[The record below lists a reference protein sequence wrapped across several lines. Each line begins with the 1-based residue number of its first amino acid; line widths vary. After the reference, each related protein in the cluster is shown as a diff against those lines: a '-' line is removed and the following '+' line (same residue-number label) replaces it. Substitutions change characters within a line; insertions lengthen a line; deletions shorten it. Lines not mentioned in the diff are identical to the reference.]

1 MKNRQLFQR
10 DPAVSKLLNDG
21 VAAVREAA
29 SAKEIET
36 LRYELEHFVC
46 EGQYEDGLI
55 RILESYLGNVSSTTQ
70 PAAWVSGF
78 YGSGKSHLL
87 KMFRHLWVDT
97 RFADGATARGLARL
111 PQEVQDLLRE
121 LDTLGKRS
129 GGLHAA
135 SGTLPSGGGESVRL
149 AVLSIV
155 LASKGLPEA
164 LPQAQFCMWLQKN
177 GIFDRVKAA
186 VEAAG
191 KEFFGELHDLY
202 VSPILAKAV
211 LDADPDFAADLKQ
224 ARAALRAQFPVVEDI
239 STNEFIRLVREVLS
253 VDGQIPCT
261 VIVLDEIQLFIGNDP
276 GRSTD
281 VQEVAEALCKQLDSR
296 VLLIGAG
303 QTALA
308 GNVPLLQRLTGRFTI
323 PVELSDSDV
332 ETVTR
337 RVVLAKKADKRKA
350 IEDTLD
356 AHAGE
361 IDRQLA
367 GTRIAACA
375 EDRDII
381 VDDYPLL
388 PVRRRFWEHVLRA
401 VDVPGTAS
409 QLRTQLK
416 IVHEAVRQT
425 AEDDLGTVVPADF
438 IFEQLQP
445 GPARKTGILLREIDE
460 TIRNLDDETDDG
472 RLAQRLCGLIFLIRK
487 LPREAVADIGVR
499 ATPEMLAD
507 LMVSDLAND
516 GTELRK
522 DIPRILK
529 LLTTRCRIGAASWLR
544 RPCRTRGAAHRD
556 RRRIQPP
563 DPREQRVGPR
573 VPQPPDPAEQR
584 PDLAVQQARLAHQR
598 RVRRGAQGHQARAGQ
613 VQGAAEAAGPL
624 RQRSP
629 AGRRDATS
637 PCGSATAGA
646 RRKAPSST
654 TPAPPAATAPIIY
667 VYVPKASADDLQKAI
682 VEYEAAK
689 STLEFKGTPT
699 TPEGREAR
707 DAMATRMATA
717 EASRNQIVSD
727 VIDRAKVFQGGGGE
741 RFELNLVAKVE
752 AAAQASLDRLFP
764 NFKDADDNRWA
775 NVINRAKNGDEAALS
790 AVDWTDAPEKH
801 PVCAAVLSEVG
812 SGKRGK
818 EVRDAFEAS
827 PYGWPR
833 DAVDAALITL
843 HTTGHLRATHKGMTL
858 SQGQLD
864 QAKISVTDF
873 RAETATINAK
883 EKIKLRKL
891 FHDAGVDCKPN
902 EETAKAPVFL
912 ARLAELAD
920 HAGGEPPMPARPAT
934 AHLDTL
940 RGFGGVE
947 QLAEIL
953 KQHDT
958 LAQQAKDW
966 GKLAELAGKR
976 KPAWETLCTLLKHA
990 DAMPG
995 ADELRAQ
1002 ADAVKSERRLLDASD
1017 PVPDIRKAAVDALRA
1032 AVTAAHGE
1040 YERTYNEQMAAL
1052 TASDNWKKL
1061 KADQR
1066 KQILADE
1073 GIDELP
1079 ALSVGTEADLIRS
1092 LEQTALPA
1100 WKTKTD
1106 ALPQQFARAA
1116 MAAAKLLEPKT
1127 QRVHLT
1133 SGTLK
1138 TEQEVKDVAGRHGER
1153 PAGEAQERPGRD
1165 FLGGDM
1171 QAMKSRITPLL
1182 PRT

>member
-1 MKNRQLFQR
+1 MKNRELFQR

-46 EGQYEDGLI
+46 EGQYEDGLN
-55 RILESYLGNVSSTTQ
+55 RILDSYLGNVNSTTQ

-97 RFADGATARGLARL
+97 KFADGATARGLARL
-111 PQEVQDLLRE
+111 PQEVQENLRE
-121 LDTLGKRS
+121 LDTLGRRNV
-129 GGLHAA
+129 GLHAA

-155 LASKGLPEA
+155 LASKSLPEA
-164 LPQAQFCMWLQKN
+164 LPQAQFCMYLQKN
-177 GIFDRVKAA
+177 GFFERVKAA

-191 KEFFGELHDLY
+191 KEFLGELHDLY

-211 LDADPDFAADLKQ
+211 LATDPDFATDLKQ
-224 ARAALRAQFPVVEDI
+224 ARAALRAQFPLADDI
-239 STNEFIRLVREVLS
+239 STNEFIRLVRDVLS
-253 VDGQIPCT
+253 VNGQVPYT

-281 VQEVAEALCKQLDSR
+281 VMEVAEALCKQLDSR

-308 GNVPLLQRLTGRFTI
+308 GNIPLLQRLNGRFTI

-332 ETVTR
+332 EMVTR
-337 RVVLAKKADKRKA
+337 RVVLAKKADKRKV
-350 IEDTLD
+350 IEDTLN

-361 IDRQLA
+361 IARQLT

-425 AEDDLGTVVPADF
+425 AEASLGTVVPADF
-438 IFEQLQP
+438 IFGQLHP
-445 GPARKTGILLREIDE
+445 DLLRNGILLREIDE
-460 TIRNLDDETDDG
+460 TIRNLDDKAEDG

-487 LPREAVADIGVR
+487 LPRETVADIGVR

-507 LMVSDLAND
+507 LLVSDLSGD
-516 GTELRK
+516 GTQLRK
-522 DIPRILK
+522 EIPRILK
-529 LLTTRCRIGAASWLR
+529 KLVDAGTLIKLDEEYSLQTRESSEWDREFR
-544 RPCRTRGAAHRD
+544 NRQTRLNS
-556 RRRIQPP
+556 
-563 DPREQRVGPR
+563 DPTS
-573 VPQPPDPAEQR
+573 
-584 PDLAVQQARLAHQR
+584 LSSK
-598 RVRRGAQGHQARAGQ
+598 RGSLISADCSDVLKSIKLAQGKCK
-613 VQGAAEAAGPL
+613 EP
-624 RQRSP
+624 
-629 AGRRDATS
+629 
-637 PCGSATAGA
+637 
-646 RRKAPSST
+646 RKLLVHFGIE
-654 TPAPPAATAPIIY
+654 APPAGGSDIPIWVRDGWGEKESTVVNDARAAGNDSAIIY
-667 VYVPKASADDLQKAI
+667 VYIPKASADDLQKAI

-689 STLEFKGTPT
+689 STLDFKGTPS

-707 DAMATRMATA
+707 DAMATRMASA
-717 EASRNQIVSD
+717 EATRNQIIQD
-727 VIDRAKVFQGGGGE
+727 VIERAKVFQGGGSE
-741 RFELNLVAKVE
+741 RYELNLVARAEV
-752 AAAQASLDRLFP
+752 AAQASLDRLFP
-764 NFKDADDNRWA
+764 SFKDADDNRWA

-801 PVCAAVLSEVG
+801 PVCAAVLSEV
-812 SGKRGK
+812 SPGKRGK
-818 EVRDAFEAS
+818 EVRDSFEAS

-873 RAETATINAK
+873 RTETATLNAR
-883 EKIKLRKL
+883 EKMKLRKL
-891 FHDAGVDCKPN
+891 FHDAGLDCKPN

-912 ARLAELAD
+912 ARLADLAD
-920 HAGGEPPMPARPAT
+920 HAGGDPPMPVRPAT

-953 KQHDT
+953 KQNDT

-966 GKLAELAGKR
+966 GKLADLAGKR
-976 KPAWETLCTLLKHA
+976 KPAWETLCTLFKYA
-990 DAMPG
+990 DGMPK
-995 ADELRAQ
+995 AEELRAQ
-1002 ADAVKSERRLLDASD
+1002 AEAVKSERRLLDASD
-1017 PVPDIRKAAVDALRA
+1017 PVPDIRRAVVDALRA
-1032 AVTAAHGE
+1032 AVTAVYAK
-1040 YERTYNEQMAAL
+1040 YKKIYNEQMVAL
-1052 TASDNWKKL
+1052 TASDNWTKL
-1061 KADQR
+1061 KAEQR
-1066 KQILADE
+1066 NQILSDE

-1079 ALSVGTEADLIRS
+1079 ALSVGTEADLIRT
-1092 LEQTALPA
+1092 LEQTPLPA
-1100 WKTKTD
+1100 WKTRTD
-1106 ALPQQFARAA
+1106 ALLQQFVRAA
-1116 MAAAKLLEPKT
+1116 IAAAKLLEPKT
-1127 QRVHLT
+1127 QPVHLT

-1138 TEQEVKDVAGRHGER
+1138 TEQEVKAWLASTEK
-1153 PAGEAQERPGRD
+1153 A
-1165 FLGGDM
+1165 
-1171 QAMKSRITPLL
+1171 LL
-1182 PRT
+1182 AKLKTGPVVIS

>member
-10 DPAVSKLLNDG
+10 DPTVSKLLNDG
-21 VAAVREAA
+21 VAAVRETA
-29 SAKEIET
+29 SDKEIET

-97 RFADGATARGLARL
+97 PFADGATARGLVRL

-121 LDTLGKRS
+121 LDTLGRRS
-129 GGLHAA
+129 GGLRAA

-149 AVLSIV
+149 AVLSIL
-155 LASKGLPEA
+155 LASKGLPET

-177 GIFDRVKAA
+177 GIFDQVKAA

-191 KEFFGELHDLY
+191 KEFFSELHDLY
-202 VSPILAKAV
+202 VSPVLAKAI
-211 LDADPDFAADLKQ
+211 LGADPDFAADLKQ
-224 ARAALRAQFPVVEDI
+224 ARAALRTQFPVVDDI
-239 STNEFIRLVREVLS
+239 STTEFIRLVREVLS
-253 VDGQIPCT
+253 VNGQVPCT

-281 VQEVAEALCKQLDSR
+281 VQDVAEALCKQLDSR

-308 GNVPLLQRLTGRFTI
+308 GNDPLLQRLMARFTI

-337 RVVLAKKADKRKA
+337 RVVLAKKADKKKS
-350 IEDTLD
+350 IEDTLN

-367 GTRIAACA
+367 GTRIAVRA

-425 AEDDLGTVVPADF
+425 AEASLGTVVPADF
-438 IFEQLQP
+438 IFDQLHP
-445 GPARKTGILLREIDE
+445 DLLRSHILLREIDE
-460 TIRNLDDETDDG
+460 TIRNLDHKTGDG

-487 LPREAVADIGVR
+487 LPHEAVADIGVR

-507 LMVSDLAND
+507 LLVSDLSSD
-516 GTELRK
+516 GTQLRR

-529 LLTTRCRIGAASWLR
+529 KLVDAGTLIKLDEEYSLQTRESSEWDREFRNRQTRLNGDLTSLSSKRGSLISAACGDALK
-544 RPCRTRGAAHRD
+544 G
-556 RRRIQPP
+556 IK
-563 DPREQRVGPR
+563 
-573 VPQPPDPAEQR
+573 
-584 PDLAVQQARLAHQR
+584 L
-598 RVRRGAQGHQARAGQ
+598 AQGKCKY
-613 VQGAAEAAGPL
+613 P
-624 RQRSP
+624 
-629 AGRRDATS
+629 
-637 PCGSATAGA
+637 
-646 RRKAPSST
+646 RKLLIHFGT
-654 TPAPPAATAPIIY
+654 EAPPAGGSDIPVWVRDGWGEKENTVVNDARAAGSDSAIIS
-667 VYVPKASADDLQKAI
+667 VYIPKASADDLQNAI

-689 STLEFKGTPT
+689 STLDFKGIPSGDSG
-699 TPEGREAR
+699 EEAR
-707 DAMATRMATA
+707 KGMETRLAVA
-717 EASRNQIVSD
+717 EATRNQIVND

-741 RFELNLVAKVE
+741 RYELNLVAKVE
-752 AAAQASLDRLFP
+752 AATQASLDRLFP
-764 NFKDADDNRWA
+764 SFKDTDDNRWP

-790 AVDWTDAPEKH
+790 AVDWTDAPEKY
-801 PVCAAVLSEVG
+801 PVCAAALSEVG

-818 EVRDAFEAS
+818 EIRDTFEAS

-833 DAVDAALITL
+833 DAVDAVLITL

-864 QAKISVTDF
+864 QTKISVTDF
-873 RAETATINAK
+873 RAETATLNAR
-883 EKIKLRKL
+883 EKMKLRKL

-920 HAGGEPPMPARPAT
+920 HASGESPMPTRPVT
-934 AHLDTL
+934 VHLDTL
-940 RGFGGVE
+940 CGFGGAE
-947 QLAEIL
+947 QQAEIL

-976 KPAWETLCTLLKHA
+976 KPAWEMLCTLLKQA
-990 DAMPG
+990 DAMSG
-995 ADELRAQ
+995 ADELRKQ

-1017 PVPDIRKAAVDALRA
+1017 PVPDIRKAAVDTLRA
-1032 AVTAAHGE
+1032 AVTAAHVE
-1040 YERTYNEQMAAL
+1040 YEKTYKAQMAAL
-1052 TASDNWKKL
+1052 TTSENWKKL
-1061 KADQR
+1061 TSDQR

-1073 GIDELP
+1073 GIDTLP
-1079 ALSVGTEADLIRS
+1079 SLAVGSEADLIRT
-1092 LEQTALPA
+1092 LGETALPA
-1100 WKTKTD
+1100 WKTRTD
-1106 ALPQQFARAA
+1106 ALPQQFARAT

-1127 QRVHLT
+1127 QHVHLT

-1138 TEQEVKDVAGRHGER
+1138 NEQDIKGWLGTTEKELLAK
-1153 PAGEAQERPGRD
+1153 
-1165 FLGGDM
+1165 L
-1171 QAMKSRITPLL
+1171 KSGPIVIS
-1182 PRT
+1182 

>member
-1 MKNRQLFQR
+1 MKNRELFQR
-10 DPAVSKLLNDG
+10 DPAIAKLLNDG

-87 KMFRHLWVDT
+87 KMFRHLWADT
-97 RFADGATARGLARL
+97 HFPDGASARGLARL
-111 PQEVQDLLRE
+111 PHEVQDLLKE
-121 LDTLGKRS
+121 LDTIGKRN

-164 LPQAQFCMWLQKN
+164 LPQAQFCMWLKKN
-177 GIFDRVKAA
+177 GIFDRVKTA

-191 KEFFGELHDLY
+191 KDFYSELHDLY
-202 VSPILAKAV
+202 VSPVLAKAV
-211 LDADPDFAADLKQ
+211 LDADRDFAADLKQ
-224 ARAALRAQFPVVEDI
+224 ARAALRAQFPVVEDV

-253 VDGQIPCT
+253 VSGQIPCT

-337 RVVLAKKADKRKA
+337 RVVLAKKADKKKA
-350 IEDTLD
+350 IEEMID

-361 IDRQLA
+361 INRQLA

-375 EDRDII
+375 EDREII

-388 PVRRRFWEHVLRA
+388 PVRRRFWENVLRA

-416 IVHEAVRQT
+416 IVHEAVRQM
-425 AEDDLGTVVPADF
+425 AEEDLGTTVPADF
-438 IFEQLQP
+438 IFEQISPDL
-445 GPARKTGILLREIDE
+445 RKTGMLLREIDE
-460 TIRNLDDETDDG
+460 TIRNFDDGTEDG

-487 LPREAVADIGVR
+487 LPLEAVADIGVR

-507 LMVSDLAND
+507 LMVSDLDND

-522 DIPRILK
+522 HIPRILK
-529 LLTTRCRIGAASWLR
+529 LLADPPPESERPSWLR
-544 RPCRTRGAAHRD
+544 KAMQDKGALLIEIEGEYSLQTRESSEWDREYRNRQTRLNSDLTSLSIKRGSLISAACGEALKGIKLAQGKCKEPRKLLVQFGSD
-556 RRRIQPP
+556 PPP
-563 DPREQRVGPR
+563 DGGTDIPVWVRDGWGEKESTVLN
-573 VPQPPDPAEQR
+573 D
-584 PDLAVQQARLAHQR
+584 ARSA
-598 RVRRGAQGHQARAGQ
+598 
-613 VQGAAEAAGPL
+613 
-624 RQRSP
+624 
-629 AGRRDATS
+629 
-637 PCGSATAGA
+637 GSASA
-646 RRKAPSST
+646 
-654 TPAPPAATAPIIY
+654 IIY
-667 VYVPKASADDLQKAI
+667 TYIPKASAEDLQKAI

-689 STLEFKGTPT
+689 STLDFKGTPT

-707 DAMATRMATA
+707 DAMATRMAA
-717 EASRNQIVSD
+717 SEASRNQIVKD

-752 AAAQASLDRLFP
+752 SAAQASLDRLFP
-764 NFKDADDNRWA
+764 NFKSADDNRWSS
-775 NVINRAKNGDEAALS
+775 VINRAKSGDEAALS

-801 PVCAAVLSEVG
+801 PVCSAVLSEVG

-833 DAVDAALITL
+833 DAVDAALIVL
-843 HTTGHLRATHKGMTL
+843 HTTGHVRATHKGMAL

-864 QAKISVTDF
+864 QAKISMTDF

-891 FHDAGVDCKPN
+891 FHTAGVDCKPN
-902 EETAKAPVFL
+902 EESAKGPVFL

-920 HAGGEPPMPARPAT
+920 LAGGDPPMPDRLAT

-940 RGFGGVE
+940 RGFGGIE
-947 QLAEIL
+947 QLVEIL
-953 KQHDT
+953 NQHDT
-958 LAQQAKDW
+958 LDQQVKDW
-966 GKLAELAGKR
+966 RKLADLASKR
-976 KPAWETLCTLLKHA
+976 KPAWDTLCTLLRYA
-990 DAMPG
+990 DAVPG
-995 ADELRAQ
+995 ADELRKQ
-1002 ADAVKSERRLLDASD
+1002 ANAVKSERRLLDASD
-1017 PVPDIRKAAVDALRA
+1017 PVPDIRKAAVDELRS
-1032 AVTAAHGE
+1032 AVTKAYGT
-1040 YERTYNEQMAAL
+1040 YEQVYNKEMNVL
-1052 TASDNWKKL
+1052 TTSNNWKNL

-1066 KQILADE
+1066 KRLLADE
-1073 GIDELP
+1073 DIDELP
-1079 ALSVGTEADLIRS
+1079 ALSVSSENDLIRS
-1092 LEQTALPA
+1092 LEQTALSA

-1106 ALPQQFARAA
+1106 ALPQQFVRAA
-1116 MAAAKLLEPKT
+1116 IAAAKLVEPKT
-1127 QRVHLT
+1127 QRIHLT

-1138 TEQEVKDVAGRHGER
+1138 TEQDIKEWLSNTEKDLLGR
-1153 PAGEAQERPGRD
+1153 
-1165 FLGGDM
+1165 L
-1171 QAMKSRITPLL
+1171 KSGPVVIS
-1182 PRT
+1182 

>member
-1 MKNRQLFQR
+1 MRNRELFQR
-10 DPAVSKLLNDG
+10 DPAIAKLLNDG

-87 KMFRHLWVDT
+87 KMFRHLWADT
-97 RFADGATARGLARL
+97 HFLDGASARGLARL
-111 PQEVQDLLRE
+111 PHEVQDLLRE
-121 LDTLGKRS
+121 LDTIGKRN

-164 LPQAQFCMWLQKN
+164 LPQAQFCMWLKKN
-177 GIFDRVKAA
+177 AIFDQVKTA

-191 KEFFGELHDLY
+191 KDFYSELHDLY
-202 VSPILAKAV
+202 VSPVLAKAV
-211 LDADPDFAADLKQ
+211 LDADRDFAPDLKQ
-224 ARAALRAQFPVVEDI
+224 ARAALRAQFPVLEDV

-253 VDGQIPCT
+253 VSGQIPCT

-337 RVVLAKKADKRKA
+337 RVVLAKKADKKKA
-350 IEDTLD
+350 IEEMID

-361 IDRQLA
+361 INRQLA

-388 PVRRRFWEHVLRA
+388 PVRRRFWENVLRA

-416 IVHEAVRQT
+416 IVHEAVRQM
-425 AEDDLGTVVPADF
+425 ANEKLGTTVPADF
-438 IFEQLQP
+438 IFEQISPDL
-445 GPARKTGILLREIDE
+445 RKTGMLLREIDE
-460 TIRNLDDETDDG
+460 TIRNFDDGTEDG

-487 LPREAVADIGVR
+487 LPLEAVADIGVR

-507 LMVSDLAND
+507 LMVSDLDND

-522 DIPRILK
+522 HIPRILK
-529 LLTTRCRIGAASWLR
+529 LLADPPPESERPSWLR
-544 RPCRTRGAAHRD
+544 KAMQDKGALLIEIEGEYSLQTRESSEWDREFRNRQTRLNSDQTSLSIKRSSLISAACGELLKGIKLVQGKCKEPRKLLVQFGSD
-556 RRRIQPP
+556 SPP
-563 DPREQRVGPR
+563 DGGTDIPVWVRDGWGEKENTVLN
-573 VPQPPDPAEQR
+573 D
-584 PDLAVQQARLAHQR
+584 ARSA
-598 RVRRGAQGHQARAGQ
+598 
-613 VQGAAEAAGPL
+613 
-624 RQRSP
+624 
-629 AGRRDATS
+629 
-637 PCGSATAGA
+637 GSASA
-646 RRKAPSST
+646 
-654 TPAPPAATAPIIY
+654 IIY
-667 VYVPKASADDLQKAI
+667 TFIPKASAEDLQKAI

-689 STLEFKGTPT
+689 STLDFKGTPT

-707 DAMATRMATA
+707 DAMATRMAA
-717 EASRNQIVSD
+717 SEAFRNQIVKD
-727 VIDRAKVFQGGGGE
+727 VIDRAKVFQGGGSE

-752 AAAQASLDRLFP
+752 STAQASLDRLFP
-764 NFKDADDNRWA
+764 NFKSADDNRWA
-775 NVINRAKNGDEAALS
+775 SVINRAKNGDEAALS

-833 DAVDAALITL
+833 DAVDAALIVL
-843 HTTGHLRATHKGMTL
+843 HTTGHVRATHKGMAL

-864 QAKISVTDF
+864 QAKISVADF

-891 FHDAGVDCKPN
+891 FHSAGMDCKPN
-902 EETAKAPVFL
+902 EEITKGPVFL
-912 ARLAELAD
+912 ARLADLAELA
-920 HAGGEPPMPARPAT
+920 GGDPPMPVRPAT
-934 AHLDTL
+934 VHLDTL
-940 RGFGGVE
+940 RGLAGIE
-947 QLAEIL
+947 QLVEIL
-953 KQHDT
+953 SQHDA
-958 LAQQAKDW
+958 LDQQVKDW
-966 GKLAELAGKR
+966 SKLADLASKR
-976 KPAWETLCTLLKHA
+976 KPAWETLCTLLSYA
-990 DAMPG
+990 DPLPG
-995 ADELRAQ
+995 VDELRKQ

-1017 PVPDIRKAAVDALRA
+1017 PVPDIRKAIVDVLRT
-1032 AVTAAHGE
+1032 AVTTAHE
-1040 YERTYNEQMAAL
+1040 KYEGTYNEEMVVL
-1052 TASDNWKKL
+1052 TTSDNWQKL

-1066 KQILADE
+1066 KRILADE
-1073 GIDELP
+1073 DIDELP
-1079 ALSVGTEADLIRS
+1079 ALSVGSENDLIRS
-1092 LEQTALPA
+1092 LEQTALSA

-1116 MAAAKLLEPKT
+1116 IAAAKLVEPKT
-1127 QRVHLT
+1127 QRIHLT

-1138 TEQEVKDVAGRHGER
+1138 TEQDIKEWLSNTEKDLLGRLKNG
-1153 PAGEAQERPGRD
+1153 PVVI
-1165 FLGGDM
+1165 
-1171 QAMKSRITPLL
+1171 S
-1182 PRT
+1182 

>member
-55 RILESYLGNVSSTTQ
+55 RILESYLGSVNSTTQ

-87 KMFRHLWVDT
+87 KMLRHLWVDT
-97 RFADGATARGLARL
+97 HFTDGTTARGLARL
-111 PQEVQDLLRE
+111 PQEVQDHLRE

-129 GGLHAA
+129 GALHAA

-177 GIFDRVKAA
+177 GTFDQVKAA

-191 KEFFGELHDLY
+191 KGFFGELHDLY

-211 LDADPDFAADLKQ
+211 LDADPDFASDLKQ
-224 ARAALRAQFPVVEDI
+224 ARAALRAQFPVVQDI
-239 STNEFIRLVREVLS
+239 STNEFIRLIREVLS

-308 GNVPLLQRLTGRFTI
+308 GNIPLLQRLTGRFTI

-332 ETVTR
+332 EMVTR

-350 IEDTLD
+350 IEDDLGT
-356 AHAGE
+356 HAGE

-381 VDDYPLL
+381 VDDYPML

-425 AEDDLGTVVPADF
+425 AEATLGTVVPADF
-438 IFEQLQP
+438 IFGQLHP
-445 GPARKTGILLREIDE
+445 DLLRGGILLREIDE
-460 TIRNLDDETDDG
+460 TIRNLDDKTENG

-487 LPREAVADIGVR
+487 LPRETVADIGVR

-507 LMVSDLAND
+507 LLVSDLSSD
-516 GTELRK
+516 GTQLRK

-529 LLTTRCRIGAASWLR
+529 KLVDAGTLIKLDEEYSLQTRESSEWDREFRNRQTRLNSDLTSLSSKRGSLISAACGDALK
-544 RPCRTRGAAHRD
+544 G
-556 RRRIQPP
+556 IK
-563 DPREQRVGPR
+563 
-573 VPQPPDPAEQR
+573 
-584 PDLAVQQARLAHQR
+584 L
-598 RVRRGAQGHQARAGQ
+598 AQGKCKEPRKLLVHFGTEPPPAGGSDIPVWVRDGWGERESTVVGDARA
-613 VQGAAEAAGPL
+613 
-624 RQRSP
+624 S
-629 AGRRDATS
+629 
-637 PCGSATAGA
+637 GSDSA
-646 RRKAPSST
+646 
-654 TPAPPAATAPIIY
+654 IIY
-667 VYVPKASADDLQKAI
+667 VYVPKASAEDLQKTL

-689 STLEFKGTPT
+689 ATLGFKGPPT
-699 TPEGREAR
+699 APEGCEAR

-717 EASRNQIVSD
+717 ETTRNQIVQD
-727 VIDRAKVFQGGGGE
+727 LIDRAQVFQGGGGE
-741 RFELNLVAKVE
+741 RFELIFVTKIE
-752 AAAQASLDRLFP
+752 AAALASLDRLFP

-775 NVINRAKNGDEAALS
+775 SVINRAKSGDEAALS
-790 AVDWTDAPEKH
+790 AVDWTALPEKH

-843 HTTGHLRATHKGMTL
+843 HTTGHLRATHKGITL

-864 QAKISVTDF
+864 QAKVSVTEF
-873 RAETATINAK
+873 RTETVTLNAR
-883 EKIKLRKL
+883 EKMKLRKL

-902 EETAKAPVFL
+902 EETAKAPVYL
-912 ARLAELAD
+912 AHLAELAD
-920 HAGGEPPMPARPAT
+920 HAGGEPPMPVRPVT
-934 AHLDTL
+934 AHLYTL
-940 RGFGGVE
+940 RGLGGAE

-976 KPAWETLCTLLKHA
+976 KPAWETFCALLKHA
-990 DAMPG
+990 GAMPE
-995 ADELRAQ
+995 ADELHKQ
-1002 ADAVKSERRLLDASD
+1002 AGAVKSERRLLDTSD
-1017 PVPDIRKAAVDALRA
+1017 PVPDIRKATVDALRG
-1032 AVTAAHGE
+1032 AVIAAHDE
-1040 YERTYNEQMAAL
+1040 YEKTYKEQMAIL

-1061 KADQR
+1061 RADQQ
-1066 KQILADE
+1066 KQIRAAE
-1073 GIDELP
+1073 GIDTLP
-1079 ALSVGTEADLIRS
+1079 ALAVSSEADLIRT

-1106 ALPQQFARAA
+1106 ALSQQFARAA
-1116 MAAAKLLEPKT
+1116 LAAAKLLEPKT

-1138 TEQEVKDVAGRHGER
+1138 AEQEVKAWLAGTEK
-1153 PAGEAQERPGRD
+1153 D
-1165 FLGGDM
+1165 
-1171 QAMKSRITPLL
+1171 LL
-1182 PRT
+1182 AKLKNGPVVIS

>member
-1 MKNRQLFQR
+1 MKNKQLFQR

-29 SAKEIET
+29 SAKEIKT

-46 EGQYEDGLI
+46 EGQYEDGMI
-55 RILESYLGNVSSTTQ
+55 RILESYIGNVNSTTQ

-97 RFADGATARGLARL
+97 RFDDGSTARGLTRL

-121 LDTLGKRS
+121 LDSLGRRC

-149 AVLSIV
+149 AVLSII
-155 LASKGLPEA
+155 LASKSLPES
-164 LPQAQFCMWLQKN
+164 LPQAQFCLWLQRN
-177 GIFDRVKAA
+177 GFLDRVKAK
-186 VEAAG
+186 VKAAG
-191 KEFFGELHDLY
+191 KEFYSELHDLY
-202 VSPILAKAV
+202 VSPILAQAV
-211 LDADPDFAADLKQ
+211 LDADPSFASDIKA
-224 ARAALRAQFPVVEDI
+224 ARAVLRAQFPVVEDI
-239 STNEFIRLVREVLS
+239 STNEFIRLVREVLA
-253 VDGQIPCT
+253 VDGQLPCT

-308 GNVPLLQRLTGRFTI
+308 GNVPLLERLTGRFTI

-350 IEDTLD
+350 IEDELD

-361 IDRQLA
+361 INRQLA
-367 GTRIAACA
+367 GTRIAPCA

-388 PVRRRFWEHVLRA
+388 PVRRRFWENVLRA

-425 AEDDLGTVVPADF
+425 AEGSLGTVVPADF
-438 IFEQLQP
+438 IYEQISPDL
-445 GPARKTGILLREIDE
+445 RRTGILLREIDE
-460 TIRNLDDETDDG
+460 TIRNMDDKTADG
-472 RLAQRLCGLIFLIRK
+472 QLAQRLCGLIFLIRK
-487 LPREAVADIGVR
+487 LPLEAVADIGVR
-499 ATPEMLAD
+499 ANPEMLAD
-507 LMVSDLAND
+507 LMVSDLSHD

-522 DIPRILK
+522 QIPRILK
-529 LLTTRCRIGAASWLR
+529 MLTDPPAESERPSWLR
-544 RPCRTRGAAHRD
+544 KAMQDKGSLLIEIEGEYSLQTRESSEWD
-556 RRRIQPP
+556 REFRNRQT
-563 DPREQRVGPR
+563 RLNN
-573 VPQPPDPAEQR
+573 
-584 PDLAVQQARLAHQR
+584 DLTLVTSKRSSLISTACSEALKGIRLAQGKCKEPR
-598 RVRRGAQGHQARAGQ
+598 KLLVNFGSEAPSAGGTDIPMWVRDGWGERESTVVNDARA
-613 VQGAAEAAGPL
+613 AG
-624 RQRSP
+624 S
-629 AGRRDATS
+629 DS
-637 PCGSATAGA
+637 
-646 RRKAPSST
+646 
-654 TPAPPAATAPIIY
+654 PIIY

-689 STLEFKGTPT
+689 STLDFKGTPT

-717 EASRNQIVSD
+717 EASRNQIVND
-727 VIDRAKVFQGGGGE
+727 VIDRGKVFQGGGGE
-741 RFELNLVAKVE
+741 RFELNLVAKIE
-752 AAAQASLDRLFP
+752 SAAQASLDRLFP
-764 NFKDADDNRWA
+764 NFKSADDNRWT
-775 NVINRAKNGDEAALS
+775 NVINRAKNGDEAAMS
-790 AVDWTDAPEKH
+790 AVDWTDTADKH

-818 EVRDAFEAS
+818 DVRDAFEGS

-843 HTTGHLRATHKGMTL
+843 HTTGHLRATHRGMTL

-864 QAKISVTDF
+864 QAKISVADF
-873 RAETATINAK
+873 RAETSTINARD
-883 EKIKLRKL
+883 KIKLRRL
-891 FHDAGVDCKPN
+891 FQTAAVDCKPN

-912 ARLAELAD
+912 ARLTELAD
-920 HAGGEPPMPARPAT
+920 RAGGEPPMPARAGT
-934 AHLDTL
+934 GHLDTL
-940 RGFGGVE
+940 RGYAGVE
-947 QLAEIL
+947 QLSEIL
-953 KQHDT
+953 KQHDM

-966 GKLAELAGKR
+966 GKLTELAAKR
-976 KPAWETLCTLLKHA
+976 KPAWETLSALLKHA
-990 DAMPG
+990 NAVAE

-1002 ADAVKSERRLLDASD
+1002 AEAVKSERRLLDTSD
-1017 PVPDIRKAAVDALRA
+1017 PVPDIRKAAADALRT
-1032 AVTAAHGE
+1032 AVTTAHSK
-1040 YERTYNEQMAAL
+1040 YKRTYNEQMAAL
-1052 TASDNWKKL
+1052 TASANWKKL
-1061 KADQR
+1061 KDAQR
-1066 KQILADE
+1066 KAILVDE

-1079 ALSVGTEADLIRS
+1079 ALSVGSEADLIRT

-1106 ALPQQFARAA
+1106 ALPQQFIRAA
-1116 MAAAKLLEPKT
+1116 MAAAKLLEPKA
-1127 QRVHLT
+1127 QQVHLF

-1138 TEQEVKDVAGRHGER
+1138 TEAEVKSWLASTEKNLLAKLKDG
-1153 PAGEAQERPGRD
+1153 
-1165 FLGGDM
+1165 
-1171 QAMKSRITPLL
+1171 PLVIS
-1182 PRT
+1182 

>member
-1 MKNRQLFQR
+1 MKNRELFQR
-10 DPAVSKLLNDG
+10 DPAISKLLNDG

-29 SAKEIET
+29 SEKEIET

-97 RFADGATARGLARL
+97 HFADGTTARGLARL
-111 PQEVQDLLRE
+111 PREVQDPLRE
-121 LDTLGKRS
+121 LDTLGRRS

-177 GIFDRVKAA
+177 GIFDWVKAA

-191 KEFFGELHDLY
+191 KDFFGELHDLY

-211 LDADPDFAADLKQ
+211 LDADRDFAADLKQ
-224 ARAALRAQFPVVEDI
+224 ARATLRTQFPVVDDI

-253 VDGQIPCT
+253 VNGKVPCT

-276 GRSTD
+276 DRSRD

-308 GNVPLLQRLTGRFTI
+308 GNIPLLQRLNGRFTI

-337 RVVLAKKADKRKA
+337 RVVLAKKADKKKS

-356 AHAGE
+356 DHAGE
-361 IDRQLA
+361 IDRQLS
-367 GTRIAACA
+367 GTRIAARA

-425 AEDDLGTVVPADF
+425 ADASLGTVVPADF
-438 IFEQLQP
+438 IFGQLHP
-445 GPARKTGILLREIDE
+445 DLLRSGILLREIDE
-460 TIRNLDDETDDG
+460 TIRNLDDKTANG

-507 LMVSDLAND
+507 LLVSNLSSD

-522 DIPRILK
+522 EIPGVLKKLVDAGTLIKLDEEYSLQTRESSEWDREFRNRQTRLNSDLTSLASKRGSLISAGCGDALKGIKLAQGKSKEPRK
-529 LLTTRCRIGAASWLR
+529 LLANFGT
-544 RPCRTRGAAHRD
+544 
-556 RRRIQPP
+556 
-563 DPREQRVGPR
+563 E
-573 VPQPPDPAEQR
+573 
-584 PDLAVQQARLAHQR
+584 
-598 RVRRGAQGHQARAGQ
+598 
-613 VQGAAEAAGPL
+613 
-624 RQRSP
+624 
-629 AGRRDATS
+629 
-637 PCGSATAGA
+637 
-646 RRKAPSST
+646 
-654 TPAPPAATAPIIY
+654 APPAGGADIPVWFRDGWGEKESTVVNEARAAGSDSATIY
-667 VYVPKASADDLQKAI
+667 VFVPKASADDLQKSI
-682 VEYEAAK
+682 VEYESAK
-689 STLEFKGTPT
+689 STLDFKGTPT
-699 TPEGREAR
+699 TPEGHEAR

-717 EASRNQIVSD
+717 EATRNQIVND
-727 VIDRAKVFQGGGGE
+727 VIEHAKVFQGGGGE
-741 RFELNLVAKVE
+741 RYELNLVAKAE

-764 NFKDADDNRWA
+764 RFKDADDNRWP

-801 PVCAAVLSEVG
+801 PVCSAVLSEVG
-812 SGKRGK
+812 AGKRGK

-873 RAETATINAK
+873 RTETATLNAR
-883 EKIKLRKL
+883 EKMKLRKL
-891 FHDAGVDCKPN
+891 FHDVGVDCKPN
-902 EETAKAPVFL
+902 EETAKAPAIL

-920 HAGGEPPMPARPAT
+920 HAGGEPPMPARPVT
-934 AHLDTL
+934 VHLDTL
-940 RGFGGVE
+940 RGLGGIE

-966 GKLAELAGKR
+966 SKLAELAGKR
-976 KPAWETLCTLLKHA
+976 KPAWETLCTLLKYA
-990 DAMPG
+990 DAVPG
-995 ADELRAQ
+995 VDELRVQ
-1002 ADAVKSERRLLDASD
+1002 ANAVKSERRLLDASD
-1017 PVPDIRKAAVDALRA
+1017 PVPDIRKAAVDALRT

-1040 YERTYNEQMAAL
+1040 YEKTYKEQMAAL
-1052 TASDNWKKL
+1052 TASENWKKL
-1061 KADQR
+1061 KADQC

-1073 GIDELP
+1073 GIDASP
-1079 ALSVGTEADLIRS
+1079 ALAVGTEADLIRT
-1092 LEQTALPA
+1092 LGETALPA
-1100 WKTKTD
+1100 WKTRTD

-1127 QRVHLT
+1127 QRIHLS

-1138 TEQEVKDVAGRHGER
+1138 TEEEVKTWLAGTEK
-1153 PAGEAQERPGRD
+1153 D
-1165 FLGGDM
+1165 
-1171 QAMKSRITPLL
+1171 LL
-1182 PRT
+1182 AKLKNGPVVIS

>member
-1 MKNRQLFQR
+1 MKNRELFQR
-10 DPAVSKLLNDG
+10 DPALSKLLNDG

-29 SAKEIET
+29 SDKEIET

-46 EGQYEDGLI
+46 EGQYDDGLI

-97 RFADGATARGLARL
+97 RFADGTTARGLARL
-111 PQEVQDLLRE
+111 TQEVQDSLRE
-121 LDTLGKRS
+121 LDTLGRRS

-164 LPQAQFCMWLQKN
+164 LPQAQFCMWLRKN
-177 GIFDRVKAA
+177 RIFDRVKAA

-191 KEFFGELHDLY
+191 RDFLGELHDLY
-202 VSPILAKAV
+202 VSPILSKAV
-211 LDADPDFAADLKQ
+211 LDADPDFASDLKQ
-224 ARAALRAQFPVVEDI
+224 ARATLQTQFPVVDDI
-239 STNEFIRLVREVLS
+239 STNEFIRLVREVLA
-253 VDGQIPCT
+253 VNGQLPCT

-308 GNVPLLQRLTGRFTI
+308 GNMPLLQRLTGRFTI

-337 RVVLAKKADKRKA
+337 RVVLAKKADKKKT
-350 IEDTLD
+350 IEDTLSS
-356 AHAGE
+356 HAGE
-361 IDRQLA
+361 IDRELA
-367 GTRIAACA
+367 GTRIAARP
-375 EDRDII
+375 EDRDTI

-388 PVRRRFWEHVLRA
+388 PVRRRFWENVLRA

-425 AEDDLGTVVPADF
+425 AETPLGTVVPADF
-438 IFEQLQP
+438 IFGQLHP
-445 GPARKTGILLREIDE
+445 DLLRGGILLREIDE
-460 TIRNLDDETDDG
+460 TIRNLDDKTDDG

-507 LMVSDLAND
+507 LLVSDLSND
-516 GTELRK
+516 GAQLRK
-522 DIPRILK
+522 EIPRILK
-529 LLTTRCRIGAASWLR
+529 KLVDAGTLIKLDEEYSLQTRESSEWDREFRNRQTRLNSDLMSLSSKRGSLISAGCGDSLKGVKLTQGKCKEPRTLLVHFGA
-544 RPCRTRGAAHRD
+544 
-556 RRRIQPP
+556 
-563 DPREQRVGPR
+563 E
-573 VPQPPDPAEQR
+573 
-584 PDLAVQQARLAHQR
+584 
-598 RVRRGAQGHQARAGQ
+598 
-613 VQGAAEAAGPL
+613 
-624 RQRSP
+624 
-629 AGRRDATS
+629 
-637 PCGSATAGA
+637 
-646 RRKAPSST
+646 
-654 TPAPPAATAPIIY
+654 APPADGSGIPVWVRDGWGEKESNVLKDARAAGTDSPTIY

-689 STLEFKGTPT
+689 STLDFKGTPN
-699 TPEGREAR
+699 TPEGGEAR

-717 EASRNQIVSD
+717 EATRNQIVKD
-727 VIDRAKVFQGGGGE
+727 VIDSAKVFQGGGGE
-741 RFELNLVAKVE
+741 RYELTLAAKVE
-752 AAAQASLDRLFP
+752 AAAKASLDRMFP
-764 NFKDADDNRWA
+764 SFKDADDNRWA
-775 NVINRAKNGDEAALS
+775 NVINRAKSGDEAALS

-843 HTTGHLRATHKGMTL
+843 RTTGHLRATHKGMTL
-858 SQGQLD
+858 AQGQLD
-864 QAKISVTDF
+864 QAKISVSEF
-873 RAETATINAK
+873 RAETTTLNAR
-883 EKIKLRKL
+883 EKMKLRKL

-902 EETAKAPVFL
+902 EETTKAPVFL
-912 ARLAELAD
+912 ARLTELAG
-920 HAGGEPPMPARPAT
+920 HAGGDPPMPARPLT
-934 AHLDTL
+934 VHLDTL

-966 GKLAELAGKR
+966 SKLAELAAKR

-990 DAMPG
+990 EAMPG
-995 ADELRAQ
+995 ADELRKQ

-1032 AVTAAHGE
+1032 AVTAAHTE

-1052 TASDNWKKL
+1052 TASDEWRKL
-1061 KADQR
+1061 RVDQR
-1066 KQILADE
+1066 QQILADE
-1073 GIDELP
+1073 GLDNLP
-1079 ALSVGTEADLIRS
+1079 ALTVGTEGELIRA
-1092 LEQTALPA
+1092 LGEIPLPA
-1100 WKTKTD
+1100 WKTRTD
-1106 ALPQQFARAA
+1106 ALPQQFTRAA

-1127 QRVHLT
+1127 QRVHLF

-1138 TEQEVKDVAGRHGER
+1138 TEQEVKAWLADTERELLDKLRHG
-1153 PAGEAQERPGRD
+1153 PVVI
-1165 FLGGDM
+1165 
-1171 QAMKSRITPLL
+1171 S
-1182 PRT
+1182 

>member
-1 MKNRQLFQR
+1 MKNRELFQR

-21 VAAVREAA
+21 VAAVSEAA
-29 SAKEIET
+29 SNKEIET
-36 LRYELEHFVC
+36 LRYELERFVC
-46 EGQYEDGLI
+46 EGQYAEGMI
-55 RILESYLGNVSSTTQ
+55 RILETYLGNVSSTTQ

-97 RFADGATARGLARL
+97 RFADGATARGLVRL
-111 PQEVQDLLRE
+111 PQEVHDLLRE
-121 LDTLGKRS
+121 LDMLGKRS

-135 SGTLPSGGGESVRL
+135 SGTLPSGGGESARL

-155 LASKGLPEA
+155 FASKSLPEA

-177 GIFDRVKAA
+177 GIFDRVQAA

-191 KEFFGELHDLY
+191 KKFLGELNDLY
-202 VSPILAKAV
+202 VSSILAKAV
-211 LDADPDFAADLKQ
+211 LEADPDFAADLKQ
-224 ARAALRAQFPVVEDI
+224 ARAALRAQFPLVEDI
-239 STNEFIRLVREVLS
+239 STNEFIRLLREVLL
-253 VDGQIPCT
+253 VNGQVPCT
-261 VIVLDEIQLFIGNDP
+261 VIVLDEIQLFIGDNL
-276 GRSTD
+276 GRSAD
-281 VQEVAEALCKQLDSR
+281 VQEVAVALCKQLDSR

-308 GNVPLLQRLTGRFTI
+308 GNVPMLQRLIDRFTI

-332 ETVTR
+332 EMVTR

-350 IEDTLD
+350 IEDMLS
-356 AHAGE
+356 AHTGE

-367 GTRIAACA
+367 GTHIAASA
-375 EDRDII
+375 DDRNII

-388 PVRRRFWEHVLRA
+388 PVRRRFWERVLRA

-425 AEDDLGTVVPADF
+425 AENDLGTVVPADF
-438 IFEQLQP
+438 LFKQLQP
-445 GPARKTGILLREIDE
+445 DLLRNGILLREIDE
-460 TIRNLDDETDDG
+460 TIRRLDDSPLDG

-507 LMVSDLAND
+507 LLVSDLSSD
-516 GTELRK
+516 GTQLRK
-522 DIPRILK
+522 DIPRVLK
-529 LLTTRCRIGAASWLR
+529 NLVDSGTLIKLDEEYSLQTRESSEW
-544 RPCRTRGAAHRD
+544 D
-556 RRRIQPP
+556 REFRNR
-563 DPREQRVGPR
+563 
-573 VPQPPDPAEQR
+573 
-584 PDLAVQQARLAHQR
+584 QARLNSDLTSLAGK
-598 RVRRGAQGHQARAGQ
+598 RGALISAGCGDILKGVKLAQGKCKEPRKLLVHFS
-613 VQGAAEAAGPL
+613 AE
-624 RQRSP
+624 
-629 AGRRDATS
+629 
-637 PCGSATAGA
+637 
-646 RRKAPSST
+646 
-654 TPAPPAATAPIIY
+654 APPAGGTDIPVWIRDGWGEKESAVVNDARTVGSDSAIIY
-667 VYVPKASADDLQKAI
+667 VYVPKASADDLQRAI

-689 STLEFKGTPT
+689 STLDFKSTPT

-707 DAMATRMATA
+707 DAMTTRMATA
-717 EASRNQIVSD
+717 EDARSHIVNE
-727 VIDRAKVFQGGGGE
+727 VIDHGKVFQGGGNE
-741 RFELNLVAKVE
+741 RFELKLVAKVE

-764 NFKDADDNRWA
+764 SFKDADDNRWG

-790 AVDWTDAPEKH
+790 AVDWTDAPLKH
-801 PVCAAVLSEVG
+801 PVCAAILFEVG

-818 EVRDAFEAS
+818 EIRDAFEAS
-827 PYGWPR
+827 PYGWSR
-833 DAVDAALITL
+833 DAVDAVLITL
-843 HTTGHLRATHKGMTL
+843 HTAGHLRATHKGMTL

-873 RAETATINAK
+873 RSETATLNAHD
-883 EKIKLRKL
+883 KIKLRKL
-891 FHDAGVDCKPN
+891 FHDTGIDCKPN

-920 HAGGEPPMPARPAT
+920 RASGEPPMPARPAT

-953 KQHDT
+953 KQHDA

-976 KPAWETLCTLLKHA
+976 KPAWETLCTLLKHS
-990 DAMPG
+990 DAIPG
-995 ADELRAQ
+995 DNEFRRQ
-1002 ADAVKSERRLLDASD
+1002 AEAVKSERRLLDASD
-1017 PVPDIRKAAVDALRA
+1017 PVPDIRKAVVDALRA
-1032 AVTAAHGE
+1032 VVTAAQAE
-1040 YERTYNEQMAAL
+1040 YEKTYYKQMAAL
-1052 TASDNWKKL
+1052 TAGENWKML
-1061 KADQR
+1061 EAEQQ

-1073 GIDELP
+1073 GIDALP
-1079 ALSVGTEADLIRS
+1079 ALTVGAEADLIHT

-1100 WKTKTD
+1100 WKTKAD

-1116 MAAAKLLEPKT
+1116 MVAAKLLEPKT
-1127 QRVHLT
+1127 QHVRLT
-1133 SGTLK
+1133 SGTLSTK
-1138 TEQEVKDVAGRHGER
+1138 NEVSEWLAETERK
-1153 PAGEAQERPGRD
+1153 
-1165 FLGGDM
+1165 
-1171 QAMKSRITPLL
+1171 LL
-1182 PRT
+1182 EKLNDGPIVIA

>member
-46 EGQYEDGLI
+46 EGQYEDGMI
-55 RILESYLGNVSSTTQ
+55 RILESYLGNVNSTTQ

-97 RFADGATARGLARL
+97 RFDDGATARGLARL
-111 PQEVQDLLRE
+111 PQEVQDLLHE
-121 LDTLGKRS
+121 LDTLGKRC

-149 AVLSIV
+149 AVLSII
-155 LASKGLPEA
+155 LSSKNLPEA
-164 LPQAQFCMWLQKN
+164 LPQAQFCMWLQNN
-177 GIFDRVKAA
+177 GFLDLVKTA
-186 VEAAG
+186 VIAAG
-191 KEFFGELHDLY
+191 KEFYSELHDLY

-211 LDADPDFAADLKQ
+211 LDADPSFASDLKA
-224 ARAALRAQFPVVEDI
+224 ARAALRAQFPVVEDV
-239 STNEFIRLVREVLS
+239 STNEFIRLAREVMS
-253 VDGQIPCT
+253 IDGQIPCT
-261 VIVLDEIQLFIGNDP
+261 VILLDEIQLFIGNDP

-303 QTALA
+303 QQALA
-308 GNVPLLQRLTGRFTI
+308 AQDRLLQRLTGRFTI

-350 IEDTLD
+350 IEDTLN

-361 IDRQLA
+361 INRQLA

-375 EDRDII
+375 DDRDII

-425 AEDDLGTVVPADF
+425 AEESLGTVVSADF
-438 IFEQLQP
+438 IYEQISPDL
-445 GPARKTGILLREIDE
+445 RKTGILLREIDE
-460 TIRNLDDETDDG
+460 TIRNLDDKTTEG

-487 LPREAVADIGVR
+487 LPLEAVADIGVR

-522 DIPRILK
+522 QIPRILK
-529 LLTTRCRIGAASWLR
+529 MLTDPPPESERPSWLR
-544 RPCRTRGAAHRD
+544 KAMQDKGALLIEIEGEYSLQTRESSEWDREFRNRQTRLNSDLTSITSKRSALISAACSDVLKGIKLTQGKCKEPRKLLIHFGNEAPSADGTDIPVWIRD
-556 RRRIQPP
+556 GWGEKESTVVN
-563 DPREQRVGPR
+563 D
-573 VPQPPDPAEQR
+573 
-584 PDLAVQQARLAHQR
+584 
-598 RVRRGAQGHQARAGQ
+598 ARA
-613 VQGAAEAAGPL
+613 AGTD
-624 RQRSP
+624 S
-629 AGRRDATS
+629 
-637 PCGSATAGA
+637 
-646 RRKAPSST
+646 
-654 TPAPPAATAPIIY
+654 PIIY
-667 VYVPKASADDLQKAI
+667 VYVTKASAEDLQKII

-707 DAMATRMATA
+707 DAMATRMTTA
-717 EASRNQIVSD
+717 ETSRNQIIND

-741 RFELNLVAKVE
+741 RFELSLVAKVE
-752 AAAQASLDRLFP
+752 SAAQASLDRLFP
-764 NFKDADDNRWA
+764 NFKSADDNRWS
-775 NVINRAKNGDEAALS
+775 NVINRAKNGDEAAMS
-790 AVDWTDAPEKH
+790 AVDWTDAPEKN
-801 PVCAAVLSEVG
+801 PVCTAVLSEVG

-818 EVRDAFEAS
+818 DIRDAFEIS

-833 DAVDAALITL
+833 DAVDGALIIL
-843 HTTGHLRATHKGMTL
+843 HTTGHIRATHKGMTL

-883 EKIKLRKL
+883 DKIKLRKL
-891 FHDAGVDCKPN
+891 FQTAGVDCKPN
-902 EETAKAPVFL
+902 EEAAKAPVFL
-912 ARLAELAD
+912 ARLTELAD
-920 HAGGEPPMPARPAT
+920 CVGGDPPMPVRPGT
-934 AHLDTL
+934 SHLDTL

-953 KQHDT
+953 EAHDT
-958 LAQQAKDW
+958 LAEQVKNW
-966 GKLAELAGKR
+966 GKLAELASRR
-976 KPAWETLCTLLKHA
+976 KPAWIMLSTLLKHA

-995 ADELRAQ
+995 ADELRKQ

-1017 PVPDIRKAAVDALRA
+1017 PVPDIRKAATDALRA

-1040 YERTYNEQMAAL
+1040 YERFYNEQMVAL
-1052 TASDNWKKL
+1052 TASDNWKRL
-1061 KADQR
+1061 KDAQR
-1066 KQILADE
+1066 KQILAEEDIE
-1073 GIDELP
+1073 ELP
-1079 ALSVGTEADLIRS
+1079 VLSVGSEADLIRA
-1092 LEQTALPA
+1092 LDQIALPN
-1100 WKTKTD
+1100 WKTKID

-1116 MAAAKLLEPKT
+1116 MAAARLLEPKT
-1127 QRVHLT
+1127 QNVHLK

-1138 TEQEVKDVAGRHGER
+1138 TEAEVKAWLIETEEALIER
-1153 PAGEAQERPGRD
+1153 LQKG
-1165 FLGGDM
+1165 
-1171 QAMKSRITPLL
+1171 PLVIN
-1182 PRT
+1182 

>member
-1 MKNRQLFQR
+1 MKNRELFQR

-29 SAKEIET
+29 SDKEMET

-55 RILESYLGNVSSTTQ
+55 RILESYLGNVNSTTQ

-97 RFADGATARGLARL
+97 RFRDGATARGLARL
-111 PQEVQDLLRE
+111 PQEVQDHLRE
-121 LDTLGKRS
+121 LDTLGRRS

-135 SGTLPSGGGESVRL
+135 SGTLPSGGGESVCL

-177 GIFDRVKAA
+177 GILDRVKAA

-191 KEFFGELHDLY
+191 KNFLGELHDLY

-211 LDADPDFAADLKQ
+211 LDADPDFAVDLKQ
-224 ARAALRAQFPVVEDI
+224 ARAALRTQFPVVDDI
-239 STNEFIRLVREVLS
+239 STTDFIRLVREVLS
-253 VDGQIPCT
+253 VNGQVPCT
-261 VIVLDEIQLFIGNDP
+261 VIVLDEIQLFIGQDP
-276 GRSTD
+276 DRSKA
-281 VQEVAEALCKQLDSR
+281 VQDLAECLCKQLDSR
-296 VLLIGAG
+296 VLVIGAG

-308 GNVPLLQRLTGRFTI
+308 GNVPLLQRLNGRFTI
-323 PVELSDSDV
+323 PVELSDADV
-332 ETVTR
+332 EAVTR
-337 RVVLAKKADKRKA
+337 RVVLAKKADKKKT
-350 IEDTLD
+350 IEDTLN

-425 AEDDLGTVVPADF
+425 AEASLGTVVPADF
-438 IFEQLQP
+438 IFGQLH
-445 GPARKTGILLREIDE
+445 ADLLRSGILLREIDE
-460 TIRNLDDETDDG
+460 TIRNRDDKTNDG

-507 LMVSDLAND
+507 LLVSDLSSD
-516 GTELRK
+516 GTQLRK
-522 DIPRILK
+522 DIPRILNKLVDAGMLIKLDEEYSLQTRESSEWDREFRNRQTRLNSDLTSLSSKRASLISAACGTALKGIKLVQGKCKEPRK
-529 LLTTRCRIGAASWLR
+529 LLVHFGT
-544 RPCRTRGAAHRD
+544 
-556 RRRIQPP
+556 
-563 DPREQRVGPR
+563 E
-573 VPQPPDPAEQR
+573 
-584 PDLAVQQARLAHQR
+584 
-598 RVRRGAQGHQARAGQ
+598 
-613 VQGAAEAAGPL
+613 
-624 RQRSP
+624 
-629 AGRRDATS
+629 
-637 PCGSATAGA
+637 
-646 RRKAPSST
+646 
-654 TPAPPAATAPIIY
+654 APPAGGSDIPVWVRDGWGEKESTVVNDARAAGSGSAVIH
-667 VYVPKASADDLQKAI
+667 VYVPKASADELQKAI
-682 VEYEAAK
+682 VDYEAAK
-689 STLEFKGTPT
+689 STVDFKGTPT

-707 DAMATRMATA
+707 DAMATRMGTA
-717 EASRNQIVSD
+717 EAARNQIVND
-727 VIDRAKVFQGGGGE
+727 VIDRAKAFQGGGGE
-741 RFELNLVAKVE
+741 RYEMNLVAKVE

-764 NFKDADDNRWA
+764 SFKDADDNRWA
-775 NVINRAKNGDEAALS
+775 NVINRGKNGDEAALS
-790 AVDWTDAPEKH
+790 AVDWTAAPEKH
-801 PVCAAVLSEVG
+801 PVCAAVLAEVG

-818 EVRDAFEAS
+818 DVRDTFEAS

-843 HTTGHLRATHKGMTL
+843 HTSGHLRATHKGMTL

-873 RAETATINAK
+873 RAETATLNAH

-902 EETAKAPVFL
+902 EESAKAPVFL

-920 HAGGEPPMPARPAT
+920 HAGGEPPMPART
-934 AHLDTL
+934 AKAHVDTL
-940 RGFGGVE
+940 RSFGGTE

-958 LAQQAKDW
+958 LARQAKDW

-976 KPAWETLCTLLKHA
+976 KPAWETLDMLLKHA

-995 ADELRAQ
+995 VNELRKQ
-1002 ADAVKSERRLLDASD
+1002 AEAVKSERRLLDASD
-1017 PVPDIRKAAVDALRA
+1017 PVPDIRKAVVHALRA
-1032 AVTAAHGE
+1032 AVTAAHTE
-1040 YERTYNEQMAAL
+1040 YEKTYNEQMAAL
-1052 TASDNWKKL
+1052 TAADNWKKL
-1061 KADQR
+1061 KGDQR

-1073 GIDELP
+1073 GIDTQS
-1079 ALSVGTEADLIRS
+1079 ALAVGSEADLIRT
-1092 LEQTALPA
+1092 LEQTPLPG

-1106 ALPQQFARAA
+1106 ALPQQFGRAA
-1116 MAAAKLLEPKT
+1116 VTAAKLLEPKT

-1138 TEQEVKDVAGRHGER
+1138 VEEEVKTWLAGTEKDLL
-1153 PAGEAQERPGRD
+1153 AK
-1165 FLGGDM
+1165 L
-1171 QAMKSRITPLL
+1171 KSGPVVIS
-1182 PRT
+1182 

>member
-55 RILESYLGNVSSTTQ
+55 RILESYLGNVGSTTQ

-87 KMFRHLWVDT
+87 KMLRHLWVDT
-97 RFADGATARGLARL
+97 RFDDGSTARGLARL

-164 LPQAQFCMWLQKN
+164 LPQAQFCMWLQRN

-186 VEAAG
+186 VEATG
-191 KEFFGELHDLY
+191 KDFFGELHDLY

-211 LDADPDFAADLKQ
+211 LEADPDFAGDLKQ

-253 VDGQIPCT
+253 VDGQIPCS

-350 IEDTLD
+350 VEDTLS

-375 EDRDII
+375 EDRDIV

-388 PVRRRFWEHVLRA
+388 PVRRRFWEHALRA

-425 AEDDLGTVVPADF
+425 AESALGTVVPADF
-438 IFEQLQP
+438 IFGQLQP
-445 GPARKTGILLREIDE
+445 DLLRSGTLLREIDE
-460 TIRNLDDETDDG
+460 TIRNLDDGTDDG

-507 LMVSDLAND
+507 LLVSDLAND
-516 GTELRK
+516 GTRVRK
-522 DIPRILK
+522 DIPRVLKKLVEAGTLIKLDEEYSLQTRESSEWDREFRNRQTRLNSNLTSLSSKRGSLISATCGEALKGIKLVQGKCKEPRK
-529 LLTTRCRIGAASWLR
+529 LLVHFGSEAPPTDGTDIPVWV
-544 RPCRTRGAAHRD
+544 RD
-556 RRRIQPP
+556 GWGEKESTVVN
-563 DPREQRVGPR
+563 D
-573 VPQPPDPAEQR
+573 
-584 PDLAVQQARLAHQR
+584 
-598 RVRRGAQGHQARAGQ
+598 ARA
-613 VQGAAEAAGPL
+613 AG
-624 RQRSP
+624 S
-629 AGRRDATS
+629 D
-637 PCGSATAGA
+637 SA
-646 RRKAPSST
+646 
-654 TPAPPAATAPIIY
+654 IIY

-682 VEYEAAK
+682 VEHEAAK
-689 STLEFKGTPT
+689 STLDFKGTPT
-699 TPEGREAR
+699 SPEGREAR
-707 DAMATRMATA
+707 DAMATRMGTA
-717 EASRNQIVSD
+717 EAARNQIVQD
-727 VIDRAKVFQGGGGE
+727 VINQAKVFQGGGNECLG
-741 RFELNLVAKVE
+741 LILATKVQD
-752 AAAQASLDRLFP
+752 AAQASLARLFP
-764 NFKDADDNRWA
+764 NFKDADDNRWGS
-775 NVINRAKNGDEAALS
+775 VINRAKNGDEAALS
-790 AVDWTDAPEKH
+790 AVDWTDSPERH
-801 PVCAAVLSEVG
+801 PVCAAVLSEIG

-818 EVRDAFEAS
+818 EVRDAFETS

-864 QAKISVTDF
+864 QGKISVTEF
-873 RAETATINAK
+873 RTETATLNAR
-883 EKIKLRKL
+883 EKMKLRKL

-902 EETAKAPVFL
+902 EETARAPVFL
-912 ARLAELAD
+912 ARVAELAE

-934 AHLDTL
+934 AHLDAL
-940 RGFGGVE
+940 RGYGGAE

-966 GKLAELAGKR
+966 GKLVELARKR
-976 KPAWETLCTLLKHA
+976 MPAWGTLCTLLKHA
-990 DAMPG
+990 DAMAW

-1017 PVPDIRKAAVDALRA
+1017 PVPDIRKAAADALRA

-1040 YERTYNEQMAAL
+1040 YEQTYKEQMAAL
-1052 TASDNWKKL
+1052 TASENWKKL
-1061 KADQR
+1061 KDAQR
-1066 KQILADE
+1066 RQILADE
-1073 GIDELP
+1073 GLDELP
-1079 ALSVGTEADLIRS
+1079 ALSVGSEADLIRS

-1100 WKTKTD
+1100 WKTRID
-1106 ALPQQFARAA
+1106 ALSQQFARAA

-1127 QRVHLT
+1127 QRVHLI

-1138 TEQEVKDVAGRHGER
+1138 TEQEVKMWLAGTEKDLMAKIKDG
-1153 PAGEAQERPGRD
+1153 PVVI
-1165 FLGGDM
+1165 
-1171 QAMKSRITPLL
+1171 S
-1182 PRT
+1182 

>member
-29 SAKEIET
+29 SDKEVET

-55 RILESYLGNVSSTTQ
+55 RILESYLGNVNSTTQ

-97 RFADGATARGLARL
+97 SFPDGATARGLARL

-121 LDTLGKRS
+121 LDTLGKRC

-149 AVLSIV
+149 AVLSII
-155 LASKGLPEA
+155 LASKDLPEA
-164 LPQAQFCMWLQKN
+164 LPQAQFCMWLRRQ
-177 GIFDRVKAA
+177 GIFDQVKAA

-191 KEFFGELHDLY
+191 KEFLAELHDLY
-202 VSPILAKAV
+202 VSPLLAKAV
-211 LDADPDFAADLKQ
+211 MDADRDFAADLKQ
-224 ARAALRAQFPVVEDI
+224 ARAALRSQFPVVEDL
-239 STNEFIRLVREVLS
+239 STNEFIRLAREVLAF
-253 VDGQIPCT
+253 DGEIPCT
-261 VIVLDEIQLFIGNDP
+261 VVVLDEIQLFIGDSP
-276 GRSTD
+276 TRSTD

-337 RVVLAKKADKRKA
+337 RVVLAKKADKRKSV
-350 IEDTLD
+350 EETLA

-361 IDRQLA
+361 IDRQLS
-367 GTRIAACA
+367 GTKIAACA
-375 EDRDII
+375 EDRDIV

-416 IVHEAVRQT
+416 IVHEAVRTT
-425 AEDDLGTVVPADF
+425 AENDLGTVVSSDF
-438 IFEQLQP
+438 IFGQLHP
-445 GPARKTGILLREIDE
+445 DLLRSGILLREIDE
-460 TIRNLDDETDDG
+460 TIRNLDDGTDDG
-472 RLAQRLCGLIFLIRK
+472 KLAQRLCGLIFLVRK
-487 LPREAVADIGVR
+487 LPREAVADIGMR

-507 LMVSDLAND
+507 LLVADLSND

-522 DIPRILK
+522 EIPRILK
-529 LLTTRCRIGAASWLR
+529 KLVEAGTLIKLDEEYSLQTRESSEWDREFRNRQTRLNGDLTALSGK
-544 RPCRTRGAAHRD
+544 RGALISAACGEALKG
-556 RRRIQPP
+556 IKLAQGKSKE
-563 DPREQRVGPR
+563 PRK
-573 VPQPPDPAEQR
+573 
-584 PDLAVQQARLAHQR
+584 LAVQF
-598 RVRRGAQGHQARAGQ
+598 GA
-613 VQGAAEAAGPL
+613 
-624 RQRSP
+624 
-629 AGRRDATS
+629 D
-637 PCGSATAGA
+637 
-646 RRKAPSST
+646 
-654 TPAPPAATAPIIY
+654 APPAGGSDIPLWVRDGWGEKESTVVADARAAGRSSAVIY
-667 VYVPKASADDLQKAI
+667 IYIPKASADDLQKAI

-689 STLEFKGTPT
+689 ATLDFKGTPT
-699 TPEGREAR
+699 SPEGREAR

-717 EASRNQIVSD
+717 EGTRNQIVQD
-727 VIDRAKVFQGGGGE
+727 VINQAKVFQGGGNECLGIV
-741 RFELNLVAKVE
+741 LGAKVE
-752 AAAQASLDRLFP
+752 EAAKASLARMFP
-764 NFKDADDNRWA
+764 NFKDADDNRWSS
-775 NVINRAKNGDEAALS
+775 VINRAKNGDEAAMS
-790 AVDWTDAPEKH
+790 AVDWTDSPEKH

-833 DAVDAALITL
+833 DAVDAALIVL

-864 QAKISVTDF
+864 QAKVSVTDF
-873 RAETATINAK
+873 RTETATLNAK

-891 FHDAGVDCKPN
+891 FHEAGVDCKSG
-902 EETAKAPVFL
+902 EEAAKAGEYL
-912 ARLAELAD
+912 ARLADLAD
-920 HAGGEPPMPARPAT
+920 RAGGDPPMPERPKT
-934 AHLDTL
+934 DHLDTL
-940 RGFGGVE
+940 RSLAGNE
-947 QLAEIL
+947 QLAEVL
-953 KQHDT
+953 NQQSE
-958 LAQQAKDW
+958 LAKQAKAW
-966 GKLAELAGKR
+966 GKAADLAAKR
-976 KPAWETLCTLLKHA
+976 KPAWETLCGLLKHA
-990 DAMPG
+990 DAMDG

-1002 ADAVKSERRLLDASD
+1002 ADAVVSERRLLDASD
-1017 PVPDIRKAAVDALRA
+1017 PVPDIRKAAADALRA
-1032 AVTAAHGE
+1032 AVTEAHGE
-1040 YERTYNEQMAAL
+1040 YVRVFDDQMAAL
-1052 TASDNWKKL
+1052 TASDTWGKL
-1061 KADQR
+1061 KADQQ
-1066 KQILADE
+1066 KQVLAAE
-1073 GIDELP
+1073 GIAEAE
-1079 ALSVGTEADLIRS
+1079 ALSVGSEADLVRS
-1092 LEQTALPA
+1092 LERTALPA
-1100 WKTKTD
+1100 WKTRTD

-1116 MAAAKLLEPKT
+1116 LAAAKLLEPAT
-1127 QRVHLT
+1127 QHMRLS

-1138 TEQEVKDVAGRHGER
+1138 TEQDVKDWLAGTEK
-1153 PAGEAQERPGRD
+1153 E
-1165 FLGGDM
+1165 
-1171 QAMKSRITPLL
+1171 LL
-1182 PRT
+1182 AKIKNGPVVIS

>member
-1 MKNRQLFQR
+1 MKNRQLFLR
-10 DPAVSKLLNDG
+10 DPTVSKLLNDG
-21 VAAVREAA
+21 VAAVREGV

-55 RILESYLGNVSSTTQ
+55 RILESYLGNMGSTTQ

-121 LDTLGKRS
+121 LDTLGRRS
-129 GGLHAA
+129 VGLLAA

-191 KEFFGELHDLY
+191 KEFLSELQDLY

-224 ARAALRAQFPVVEDI
+224 ARAALRAQFPVVNDL
-239 STNEFIRLVREVLS
+239 STNEFIRLTREVLS
-253 VDGQIPCT
+253 GNGQMPCT

-276 GRSTD
+276 VRSTD

-308 GNVPLLQRLTGRFTI
+308 GNDRLLQRLMARFTI
-323 PVELSDSDV
+323 PVELSDADV

-337 RVVLAKKADKRKA
+337 RVVLAKKADKRKT
-350 IEDTLD
+350 IEDTLN

-367 GTRIAACA
+367 GTRIAVCA
-375 EDRDII
+375 EDRDIV

-425 AEDDLGTVVPADF
+425 AEAPLGTVVPADF
-438 IFEQLQP
+438 IFGQLHP
-445 GPARKTGILLREIDE
+445 DLLRSGILLREIDE
-460 TIRNLDDETDDG
+460 TIRNLDDKTGGG

-507 LMVSDLAND
+507 LLVSDLSSD
-516 GTELRK
+516 GTQLRKDVPQILRKLVDAGTLIKLDEEYSLQTRESSEWDREFRNRQTRLNGDLTSLSTKRSSLISAACGEALKGIKLTQGKCKELRK
-522 DIPRILK
+522 
-529 LLTTRCRIGAASWLR
+529 LLVHFGT
-544 RPCRTRGAAHRD
+544 
-556 RRRIQPP
+556 
-563 DPREQRVGPR
+563 E
-573 VPQPPDPAEQR
+573 
-584 PDLAVQQARLAHQR
+584 
-598 RVRRGAQGHQARAGQ
+598 
-613 VQGAAEAAGPL
+613 
-624 RQRSP
+624 
-629 AGRRDATS
+629 
-637 PCGSATAGA
+637 
-646 RRKAPSST
+646 
-654 TPAPPAATAPIIY
+654 APPAGGSDIPVWVRDGWGEKESTVINDARAAGSDTAIIF
-667 VYVPKASADDLQKAI
+667 VYVPKGSADDLQKAI
-682 VEYEAAK
+682 VDYEAAK
-689 STLEFKGTPT
+689 STLDFKGTPT

-707 DAMATRMATA
+707 DAMATRMGTA
-717 EASRNQIVSD
+717 EATRNQIVND
-727 VIDRAKVFQGGGGE
+727 VIDCAKVFQGGGGE
-741 RFELNLVAKVE
+741 RYELSLVAKVE
-752 AAAQASLDRLFP
+752 AAAQASLDRLFRS
-764 NFKDADDNRWA
+764 FKNADDNRWP
-775 NVINRAKNGDEAALS
+775 NVINRAKSGDETALS
-790 AVDWTDAPEKH
+790 AVDWKDAPEKH

-818 EVRDAFEAS
+818 EVRDTFEAS

-833 DAVDAALITL
+833 DAVDAALIAL
-843 HTTGHLRATHKGMTL
+843 HTTGHLRATHKGVTV

-873 RAETATINAK
+873 RTETVTLNAK
-883 EKIKLRKL
+883 ERIRLRKL
-891 FHDAGVDCKPN
+891 FQETGISCHSG

-920 HAGGEPPMPARPAT
+920 HAGGEPPMPVRPAT
-934 AHLDTL
+934 THFDML
-940 RGFGGVE
+940 RGCGGTE
-947 QLAEIL
+947 QLSEIL
-953 KQHDT
+953 EQHDT
-958 LAQQAKDW
+958 LAQQARDW

-990 DAMPG
+990 DVVSG
-995 ADELRAQ
+995 TDELRKQ
-1002 ADAVKSERRLLDASD
+1002 ADAVKSERRLLGASD
-1017 PVPDIRKAAVDALRA
+1017 PVPDIRKAAVDTLRA
-1032 AVTAAHGE
+1032 AVIAAHAE
-1040 YERTYNEQMAAL
+1040 YEKTYKAQMAAL
-1052 TASDNWKKL
+1052 TTSDNWKKL
-1061 KADQR
+1061 KADQQM
-1066 KQILADE
+1066 QILADE
-1073 GIDELP
+1073 GIDALP
-1079 ALSVGTEADLIRS
+1079 VLAVGPEADLIRT
-1092 LEQTALPA
+1092 LDQTPLPA
-1100 WKTKTD
+1100 WKTRTD
-1106 ALPQQFARAA
+1106 ALPQQFARATL
-1116 MAAAKLLEPKT
+1116 AAAKLLEPKT
-1127 QRVHLT
+1127 QHVHLT

-1138 TEQEVKDVAGRHGER
+1138 TEQDVKAWLANTEQD
-1153 PAGEAQERPGRD
+1153 
-1165 FLGGDM
+1165 
-1171 QAMKSRITPLL
+1171 LL
-1182 PRT
+1182 AKLKTGPVVIS

>member
-1 MKNRQLFQR
+1 MKNRQLFLR
-10 DPAVSKLLNDG
+10 DPTVSKLLNDG
-21 VAAVREAA
+21 VAAVREGV

-97 RFADGATARGLARL
+97 HFADGATARGLARL

-121 LDTLGKRS
+121 LDTLGRRS

-149 AVLSIV
+149 AVLSII

-186 VEAAG
+186 VEAAS
-191 KEFFGELHDLY
+191 KEFLSELHDLY

-224 ARAALRAQFPVVEDI
+224 ARATLRTQFPVVNDL
-239 STNEFIRLVREVLS
+239 STNEFIRLTREVLAGN
-253 VDGQIPCT
+253 GQIPCT

-276 GRSTD
+276 VRSTD
-281 VQEVAEALCKQLDSR
+281 VQEVAEALCKQLDSG

-308 GNVPLLQRLTGRFTI
+308 GNDRLLQRLMARFTI
-323 PVELSDSDV
+323 PVELSDADV

-337 RVVLAKKADKRKA
+337 RVVLAKRADKKKV
-350 IEDTLD
+350 IEDALN

-367 GTRIAACA
+367 GTRIAVCA
-375 EDRDII
+375 EDRDIV

-425 AEDDLGTVVPADF
+425 AEAPLATVVPADF
-438 IFEQLQP
+438 IFGQLQP
-445 GPARKTGILLREIDE
+445 DLLRSGILLREIDE
-460 TIRNLDDETDDG
+460 TIRNLDDKTRDG
-472 RLAQRLCGLIFLIRK
+472 RLAQRLCGLVFLIRK

-507 LMVSDLAND
+507 LLVSDLSSD
-516 GTELRK
+516 GTQLRK
-522 DIPRILK
+522 DIPQILRKLVDAGTLIKVDEEYSLQTRESSEWDREFRNRQTRMNSDLTALSSKRGSLISAACGEALKDIKLAQGAYKTPRK
-529 LLTTRCRIGAASWLR
+529 LLVHFGTEAPSAGGSDIPVWV
-544 RPCRTRGAAHRD
+544 RD
-556 RRRIQPP
+556 AWGEKESTVVN
-563 DPREQRVGPR
+563 D
-573 VPQPPDPAEQR
+573 
-584 PDLAVQQARLAHQR
+584 
-598 RVRRGAQGHQARAGQ
+598 ARA
-613 VQGAAEAAGPL
+613 AG
-624 RQRSP
+624 S
-629 AGRRDATS
+629 D
-637 PCGSATAGA
+637 SA
-646 RRKAPSST
+646 
-654 TPAPPAATAPIIY
+654 IIF

-682 VEYEAAK
+682 VDYEAAK
-689 STLEFKGTPT
+689 STLDFKGTPT

-717 EASRNQIVSD
+717 EAARNQIVSD
-727 VIDRAKVFQGGGGE
+727 VIDGAKVFQGGGGE
-741 RFELNLVAKVE
+741 RYELNLVAKVE
-752 AAAQASLDRLFP
+752 AAAQVSLDRLFP
-764 NFKDADDNRWA
+764 SFKDADDNRWPK
-775 NVINRAKNGDEAALS
+775 VINRAKDGDEAALS
-790 AVDWTDAPEKH
+790 AVDWKGAPEKH
-801 PVCAAVLSEVG
+801 PVCAAVLSEIG

-818 EVRDAFEAS
+818 EVRDTFEAS

-843 HTTGHLRATHKGMTL
+843 HTTGHVRATHKGMTL

-891 FHDAGVDCKPN
+891 FQATGVDCKPN
-902 EETAKAPVFL
+902 EESAKAPVFL

-920 HAGGEPPMPARPAT
+920 RAGGEPPMPVPPGT
-934 AHLDTL
+934 GHLDML
-940 RGFGGVE
+940 RGYAGVE

-953 KQHDT
+953 KQHDA

-966 GKLAELAGKR
+966 GKLAELAAKR
-976 KPAWETLCTLLKHA
+976 KPTWETFCTLLKHA
-990 DAMPG
+990 DAMSG
-995 ADELRAQ
+995 ADELRKQ
-1002 ADAVKSERRLLDASD
+1002 ANAVMSERRLLDASD
-1017 PVPDIRKAAVDALRA
+1017 PVPDIRKAATEALRA
-1032 AVTAAHGE
+1032 AVTAAYGE
-1040 YERTYNEQMAAL
+1040 YERIYNEQMAAL
-1052 TASDNWKKL
+1052 TDSDNWKKL
-1061 KADQR
+1061 KPDPR

-1079 ALSVGTEADLIRS
+1079 ALSVGSETDLIRS

-1106 ALPQQFARAA
+1106 ALSQQFARAA

-1133 SGTLK
+1133 SDTLK
-1138 TEQEVKDVAGRHGER
+1138 TEQEVKTWLAGTEK
-1153 PAGEAQERPGRD
+1153 E
-1165 FLGGDM
+1165 
-1171 QAMKSRITPLL
+1171 LL
-1182 PRT
+1182 AKLKKGPIVIS

>member
-1 MKNRQLFQR
+1 MKNRELFQR
-10 DPAVSKLLNDG
+10 DPAIAKLMNDG

-29 SAKEIET
+29 SPKEIET

-55 RILESYLGNVSSTTQ
+55 RILESYLGNVSATTQ

-121 LDTLGKRS
+121 LDTLGKRC

-149 AVLSIV
+149 AVLSII

-164 LPQAQFCMWLQKN
+164 LPQAQFCMWLRKN
-177 GIFDRVKAA
+177 GIFDQVKSA

-191 KEFFGELHDLY
+191 KDFFSELHDLY
-202 VSPILAKAV
+202 VSPVLAKAV
-211 LDADPDFAADLKQ
+211 LDADPNFAADLRQVRTTLK
-224 ARAALRAQFPVVEDI
+224 AQFPAVNDI
-239 STNEFIRLVREVLS
+239 KDSEFVRLCREVLA
-253 VDGQIPCT
+253 VEGQIPCT
-261 VIVLDEIQLFIGNDP
+261 VLVLDEVQLFIGQDP
-276 GRSTD
+276 DRSKA
-281 VQEVAEALCKQLDSR
+281 VQDLAEGVCKQLDSR

-308 GNVPLLQRLTGRFTI
+308 GNVPLLQRLAGRFTI

-337 RVVLAKKADKRKA
+337 RVVLAKKADKKKA
-350 IEDTLD
+350 IEDVLN

-361 IDRQLA
+361 INRQLA

-425 AEDDLGTVVPADF
+425 AEEDLGTTVPADF
-438 IFEQLQP
+438 IFEQISPDL
-445 GPARKTGILLREIDE
+445 RKTGILLREIDE
-460 TIRNLDDETDDG
+460 TIRNLDDGTEDG

-487 LPREAVADIGVR
+487 LPLEAVADIGVR

-507 LMVSDLAND
+507 LMVSDLAKD

-522 DIPRILK
+522 QIPRILK
-529 LLTTRCRIGAASWLR
+529 LLSDPPPESQRPSWLKKAMQDKGA
-544 RPCRTRGAAHRD
+544 PLIEIEGEYSLQTRESSEWD
-556 RRRIQPP
+556 REYRNRQTRLNS
-563 DPREQRVGPR
+563 DPTS
-573 VPQPPDPAEQR
+573 
-584 PDLAVQQARLAHQR
+584 LAVKRSSLISAACGEALKGIKLTQGQCKEPRRLLVQFGSEPPASDGTGIPVW
-598 RVRRGAQGHQARAGQ
+598 VRDGWGERESTVVNDARA
-613 VQGAAEAAGPL
+613 A
-624 RQRSP
+624 
-629 AGRRDATS
+629 
-637 PCGSATAGA
+637 GSASA
-646 RRKAPSST
+646 
-654 TPAPPAATAPIIY
+654 IIY
-667 VYVPKASADDLQKAI
+667 AYIPKASADDLQKAI

-717 EASRNQIVSD
+717 EATRNQIVSD
-727 VIDRAKVFQGGGGE
+727 VIDHAKVFQGGGGE
-741 RFELNLVAKVE
+741 RFEPNLVAKVQ

-764 NFKDADDNRWA
+764 KFKSADDNRW
-775 NVINRAKNGDEAALS
+775 NSVINRAKNGDEAALS

-801 PVCAAVLSEVG
+801 PVCSAVLAEVG

-833 DAVDAALITL
+833 DAVDAALIVL
-843 HTTGHLRATHKGMTL
+843 HTSGHLRATHKGVTL

-891 FHDAGVDCKPN
+891 FHTAGVDCKPN
-902 EETAKAPVFL
+902 EESAKAPVFL
-912 ARLAELAD
+912 AHLADLAE
-920 HAGGEPPMPARPAT
+920 HAGGDPPMPVKPAT
-934 AHLDTL
+934 SHLDTL
-940 RGFGGVE
+940 RGFGGTE
-947 QLAEIL
+947 QLVEIL
-953 KQHDT
+953 KQHDA
-958 LAQQAKDW
+958 LEQQAKDW
-966 GKLAELAGKR
+966 RKLAELAGKR
-976 KPAWETLCTLLKHA
+976 KPAWDTLCTLLKHA
-990 DAMPG
+990 DAIPE
-995 ADELRAQ
+995 AEELRKQ
-1002 ADAVKSERRLLDASD
+1002 ANAVKSERRLLDATD
-1017 PVPDIRKAAVDALRA
+1017 PVPNIRKAVADALRT
-1032 AVTAAHGE
+1032 AVTSAHGN
-1040 YERTYNEQMAAL
+1040 YAQTYNKEMAAL
-1052 TASDNWKKL
+1052 TGSDNWKML

-1066 KQILADE
+1066 KRILAAE
-1073 GIDELP
+1073 GIDVLLT
-1079 ALSVGTEADLIRS
+1079 LSVGSEADLIRS
-1092 LEQTALPA
+1092 LEQTTLLA

-1116 MAAAKLLEPKT
+1116 MAAAKLLEP
-1127 QRVHLT
+1127 QIQPVHLT

-1138 TEQEVKDVAGRHGER
+1138 TEQDVKTWLADVER
-1153 PAGEAQERPGRD
+1153 D
-1165 FLGGDM
+1165 
-1171 QAMKSRITPLL
+1171 LL
-1182 PRT
+1182 DKLKNGPVVIS

>member
-1 MKNRQLFQR
+1 MKNRELFQR
-10 DPAVSKLLNDG
+10 DPAVSKLVNDG

-29 SAKEIET
+29 SDKEIET

-55 RILESYLGNVSSTTQ
+55 RIVESYLGNVGSTTQ

-97 RFADGATARGLARL
+97 RFKDGATARSLARL
-111 PQEVQDLLRE
+111 PQEVQDHLRE
-121 LDTLGKRS
+121 LDTLGRRG

-164 LPQAQFCMWLQKN
+164 LPQAQFCMWLQRN
-177 GIFDRVKAA
+177 GIFDRVKTE

-191 KEFFGELHDLY
+191 KDFFNELHDLY

-211 LDADPDFAADLKQ
+211 RAADPDFAPDLKQ
-224 ARAALRAQFPVVEDI
+224 ARATLRAQFPVVEDI

-253 VDGQIPCT
+253 VKGQLPCT

-308 GNVPLLQRLTGRFTI
+308 GNLPLLQRLNGRFTI

-337 RVVLAKKADKRKA
+337 RVVLAKKADKKKTV
-350 IEDTLD
+350 EDTLN

-367 GTRIAACA
+367 GTRIVACA

-425 AEDDLGTVVPADF
+425 AEAALGTVVPADF
-438 IFEQLQP
+438 IFGQLHP
-445 GPARKTGILLREIDE
+445 DLLRGGILLREIDE
-460 TIRNLDDETDDG
+460 TIRNLDDGTDDG

-507 LMVSDLAND
+507 LLVSDLSSD
-516 GTELRK
+516 GTQLRK
-522 DIPRILK
+522 EIPRVLKKLVDAGTLIKLDEEYSLQTRESSEWDREFRNRQTRLNSDLTSLSSKRGSLISAACGDALKGIKLAQGKCKEPRKLLVHFGTEGPAVGGSDIPV
-529 LLTTRCRIGAASWLR
+529 WV
-544 RPCRTRGAAHRD
+544 RD
-556 RRRIQPP
+556 GWGEKESTVVN
-563 DPREQRVGPR
+563 D
-573 VPQPPDPAEQR
+573 
-584 PDLAVQQARLAHQR
+584 
-598 RVRRGAQGHQARAGQ
+598 ARA
-613 VQGAAEAAGPL
+613 AG
-624 RQRSP
+624 S
-629 AGRRDATS
+629 D
-637 PCGSATAGA
+637 SAV
-646 RRKAPSST
+646 
-654 TPAPPAATAPIIY
+654 IH

-689 STLEFKGTPT
+689 STLDFKGTPT

-707 DAMATRMATA
+707 DAMATRMGTA
-717 EASRNQIVSD
+717 EAARTQIVTD
-727 VIDRAKVFQGGGGE
+727 VIDGAKVFQGGGGE
-741 RFELNLVAKVE
+741 RYELNLVAKVQ

-764 NFKDADDNRWA
+764 SFKDADDNRWA
-775 NVINRAKNGDEAALS
+775 SVINRAKNGDEAALS
-790 AVDWTDAPEKH
+790 AVDWTDASEKH

-818 EVRDAFEAS
+818 DVRDAFEAS

-843 HTTGHLRATHKGMTL
+843 HTIGHLRATHKGMTL

-873 RAETATINAK
+873 RAETATLNAR
-883 EKIKLRKL
+883 EKMKLRKL

-902 EETAKAPVFL
+902 EEIAKAPVFL

-920 HAGGEPPMPARPAT
+920 HAGGEPPMPARPAS
-934 AHLDTL
+934 AHLDAL
-940 RGFGGVE
+940 RGFGGVD

-958 LAQQAKDW
+958 LAQQAKEW

-976 KPAWETLCTLLKHA
+976 KPAWETLCALLKHA

-995 ADELRAQ
+995 ANELRAQ
-1002 ADAVKSERRLLDASD
+1002 AEAVKSERRLLDTSD
-1017 PVPDIRKAAVDALRA
+1017 PVPDIRKAAVNGLRV
-1032 AVTAAHGE
+1032 AVTAAHTE
-1040 YERTYNEQMAAL
+1040 YEKTYTEQMATL
-1052 TASDNWKKL
+1052 TASDNWMKL

-1066 KQILADE
+1066 EQILADE
-1073 GIDELP
+1073 GIDALP
-1079 ALSVGTEADLIRS
+1079 ALAVGTEADLIRT

-1100 WKTKTD
+1100 WKTQTD
-1106 ALPQQFARAA
+1106 ALPQQFIRAA
-1116 MAAAKLLEPKT
+1116 VTAAKLLEPKT
-1127 QRVHLT
+1127 QRVHLS

-1138 TEQEVKDVAGRHGER
+1138 TEQEVKAWLAGTEK
-1153 PAGEAQERPGRD
+1153 D
-1165 FLGGDM
+1165 
-1171 QAMKSRITPLL
+1171 LL
-1182 PRT
+1182 AKLKNGPVVIS

>member
-29 SAKEIET
+29 SDKEIET

-97 RFADGATARGLARL
+97 PFAGGLTARALAPL

-149 AVLSIV
+149 AVLSII
-155 LASKGLPEA
+155 LRSKGLPEA

-177 GIFDRVKAA
+177 GIFDTVKTA
-186 VEAAG
+186 VESAG
-191 KEFFGELHDLY
+191 KNFFGELHDLY

-211 LDADPDFAADLKQ
+211 LDADADFASDLKQ
-224 ARAALRAQFPVVEDI
+224 ARAALRSQFPVVEDI

-253 VDGQIPCT
+253 VAGQIPCA

-281 VQEVAEALCKQLDSR
+281 VQEVGEALCKQLDSR

-337 RVVLAKKADKRKA
+337 RVVLAKKADKRKV
-350 IEDTLD
+350 IEDSVN

-375 EDRDII
+375 EDRSII

-388 PVRRRFWEHVLRA
+388 PVRRRFWEQVLRA

-416 IVHEAVRQT
+416 IVHEAARQT
-425 AEDDLGTVVPADF
+425 AEESLGTVVAADF
-438 IFEQLQP
+438 IFGQLHP
-445 GPARKTGILLREIDE
+445 DLVRNGILLREIDE
-460 TIRNLDDETDDG
+460 TIRNLDDGSPDG
-472 RLAQRLCGLIFLIRK
+472 QLARRVCGLIFLIRK
-487 LPREAVADIGVR
+487 LSREAVADIGVR

-507 LMVSDLAND
+507 LMVSDLSSD
-516 GTELRK
+516 GTQLRK

-529 LLTTRCRIGAASWLR
+529 LLS
-544 RPCRTRGAAHRD
+544 D
-556 RRRIQPP
+556 PP
-563 DPREQRVGPR
+563 PES
-573 VPQPPDPAEQR
+573 QR
-584 PDLAVQQARLAHQR
+584 PPFLKKAMQDKGPPLIDVDGEYSLQTRESSEWDREFRNRQTRLNGDLTALSNK
-598 RVRRGAQGHQARAGQ
+598 RGSLISGACADALKGMKLTQGKSKESRKLLIHF
-613 VQGAAEAAGPL
+613 
-624 RQRSP
+624 
-629 AGRRDATS
+629 
-637 PCGSATAGA
+637 GSE
-646 RRKAPSST
+646 
-654 TPAPPAATAPIIY
+654 APPAGGADIPIWVRDGWGERESTVVNDARAAGSDSAIIY
-667 VYVPKASADDLQKAI
+667 VYVPKGSAEDLQKAL

-689 STLEFKGTPT
+689 STLDFKGTPT

-707 DAMATRMATA
+707 DAMATRMATT
-717 EASRNQIVSD
+717 EATRNQIIQE

-741 RFELNLVAKVE
+741 RYELNLVAKVE
-752 AAAQASLDRLFP
+752 AAAHASLDRLFP
-764 NFKDADDNRWA
+764 SFKDADDNRWA
-775 NVINRAKNGDEAALS
+775 SVINRAKNGDEAALS
-790 AVDWTDAPEKH
+790 AVDWTDSAEKH
-801 PVCAAVLSEVG
+801 PVGAAVLSEVG

-818 EVRDAFEAS
+818 EIRDAFEAS

-833 DAVDAALITL
+833 DAVDAVLITL

-873 RAETATINAK
+873 RAETATLNAR
-883 EKIKLRKL
+883 EKMKLRKL
-891 FHDAGVDCKPN
+891 FSDGGVDCKPN
-902 EETAKAPVFL
+902 EEMAKAGAFL
-912 ARLAELAD
+912 ARLAELAAS
-920 HAGGEPPMPARPAT
+920 AGGEPPMPARPGIV
-934 AHLDTL
+934 HLDTL
-940 RGFGGVE
+940 RALAGNE

-953 KQHDT
+953 KQHDA
-958 LAQQAKDW
+958 LAKQSKDW
-966 GKLAELAGKR
+966 TKLSDLAAKR
-976 KPAWETLCTLLKHA
+976 KPVWEALCILLKHA
-990 DAMPG
+990 VVMPG
-995 ADELRAQ
+995 VDELRRQ
-1002 ADAVKSERRLLDASD
+1002 AEAVKSERRLLDASD

-1032 AVTAAHGE
+1032 AVTAAHSE
-1040 YERTYNEQMAAL
+1040 YAKTYKEQTAAL

-1061 KADQR
+1061 KADQQ
-1066 KQILADE
+1066 KQILDAEDIA
-1073 GIDELP
+1073 GLL
-1079 ALSVGTEADLIRS
+1079 AVAVGTEAELIRTM
-1092 LEQTALPA
+1092 EAVPLPA

-1116 MAAAKLLEPKT
+1116 IAAAKLLEPKT
-1127 QRVHLT
+1127 QHIHLS

-1138 TEQEVKDVAGRHGER
+1138 TEQDVKDWVGATEKRLVFTLKNG
-1153 PAGEAQERPGRD
+1153 PVVI
-1165 FLGGDM
+1165 
-1171 QAMKSRITPLL
+1171 S
-1182 PRT
+1182 